1 MPVVATLRLAN
12 HLTWQN
18 PEQFMLAQ
26 VLTKKYKLVV
36 LRKRKN
42 KKNHEKNFDNIHFS
56 LSVIHERNDSKA
68 YHPSLFGSRRKG

>member
-1 MPVVATLRLAN
+1 
-12 HLTWQN
+12 
-18 PEQFMLAQ
+18 MLAQ

-68 YHPSLFGSRRKG
+68 YHPSLFVSRRKG